1 MQQYGLANYG
11 RYFEFVSRKIKLQ
24 TARNE
29 AKYII
34 TPSEPD
40 HKYSFGVLSIF
51 ADSAQY
57 LTANGGAK
65 SASRDSP
72 ISAEMIT
79 AQIPGA
85 ITQLIK

>member
-11 RYFEFVSRKIKLQ
+11 RYVEFVSRKIKQQ

-40 HKYSFGVLSIF
+40 HKYSFGAMAVF

-72 ISAEMIT
+72 IST
-79 AQIPGA
+79 
-85 ITQLIK
+85 K

>member
-11 RYFEFVSRKIKLQ
+11 RYVEFVSRKIKQQ
-24 TARNE
+24 TARNA

-34 TPSEPD
+34 TPSERD
-40 HKYSFGVLSIF
+40 HKYSFGALAVF

-72 ISAEMIT
+72 IST
-79 AQIPGA
+79 
-85 ITQLIK
+85 K